1 MGADGK
7 PHKNSPD
14 LDASPRTGVLVCE
27 CGEEIAGVLDTTA
40 LRDTAADLSGVIY
53 TGCEAYP
60 CSKDGL
66 LRMQQAITENK
77 LERVLVAGC
86 TPRLVEKHFRDAAL
100 SAGLEADGVE
110 VVDIREH
117 CAFVHAHDPGAA
129 LKAADLIA
137 MGVSRLAATSMPF
150 PHTHALMSSAL
161 IIGSGL
167 SGLTVANSLANAG
180 HHVTLVEIAQEL
192 GGTSHSFQENAKD
205 LIDGLIELV
214 SNRPDIDILLDS
226 RLTQVAG
233 SPGSY
238 EVIITSGNQ
247 AKTLTVGAIVV
258 ATGAKPLPLDGSRYF
273 DPLRVVTQTHFAHEL
288 KGAATAGDDLA
299 MQDIVLIL
307 SSEADVEDHCSH
319 LSSLTGVR
327 QAIRVKQL
335 NPAANVTVLFRELYS
350 AGENNSLR
358 EKIQQAKELGVTFFR
373 YRAETPPVIADKT
386 VDIDDPLT
394 NQPVCLA
401 YDRVVLAMQLVPQD
415 NNDTLAALLKLH
427 QDKHGFLIEER
438 TRLLPSRY
446 SDTGIYVVGSAHQP
460 VDTTDVLLQTY
471 MTSSRLQRFL
481 NQDSIS
487 TRASV
492 AEIAQETCTG
502 CGNCVQVCPVNAI
515 QLIQKDSLLSL
526 AEVEALCCTGCGNC
540 AVVCPVNAIII
551 PGWDDLA
558 IVSQINSAF
567 SSTHTRDDTQNA
579 ALPPRILAFA
589 CEWSAYA
596 SADLAGTL
604 RIPYSSDVRILRMNC
619 SARFDPQHILWALL
633 NNADG
638 VLLGACHPGDC
649 HYGTGNLYAEERVK
663 VLKQQLADYGIDP
676 RRVRLEFLSG
686 DDGEGFVETIAS
698 FRDDLGRKMI
708 KPLRSIS

>member
-14 LDASPRTGVLVCE
+14 LDASPRMGVLVCE
-27 CGEEIAGVLDTTA
+27 CGDEIAGVLDTNA
-40 LRDTAADLSGVIY
+40 LCASAAVLPGVVLAS
-53 TGCEAYP
+53 CEAYP

-66 LRMQQAITENK
+66 LRMQQAIEEKK

-100 SAGLEADGVE
+100 SAGLEPGAVD

-117 CAFVHAHDPGAA
+117 CAYVHADEPDASMQ
-129 LKAADLIA
+129 KAADLIA
-137 MGVSRLAATSMPF
+137 MGVSRLAATRKPF
-150 PHTHALMSSAL
+150 PHAHALLSSAL

-167 SGLTVANSLANAG
+167 SGLTIANSLANAG
-180 HHVTLVEIAQEL
+180 HHVTLVESALEL
-192 GGTSHSFQENAKD
+192 GGTSHTFQENAKD

-214 SNRPDIDILLDS
+214 STHSSIDVLLNS
-226 RLTQVAG
+226 RLTQVTG
-233 SPGSY
+233 PPGSY
-238 EVIITSGNQ
+238 EVSITSSDQ

-258 ATGAKPLPLDGSRYF
+258 ATGAKPLPLDSSRHF
-273 DPLRVVTQTHFAHEL
+273 DPLRVVTQARFAHEL
-288 KGAATAGDDLA
+288 KGAATAGSDLV
-299 MQDIVLIL
+299 MQDVVLIL
-307 SSEADVEDHCSH
+307 SSEDGDEDYCSH
-319 LSSLTGVR
+319 LSSITGVR
-327 QAIRVKQL
+327 QAIQVKQL
-335 NPAANVTVLFRELYS
+335 NPAADVTVLFRELYS
-350 AGENNSLR
+350 AEENHHLG

-373 YRAETPPVIADKT
+373 YRAETPPLVADKT

-394 NQPVCLA
+394 DQPVRLP
-401 YDRVVLAMQLVPQD
+401 YDRVVLAMRLVPQD
-415 NNDTLAALLKLH
+415 NSDTLAALLGLH
-427 QDKHGFLIEER
+427 QDKHGFMVEAR
-438 TRLLPSRY
+438 TRLLPGRY

-460 VDTTDVLLQTY
+460 VDTTDVLLQAY

-481 NQDSIS
+481 NQDSLS
-487 TRASV
+487 TSAPV

-515 QLIQKDSLLSL
+515 QLIQKDGILSL
-526 AEVEALCCTGCGNC
+526 AEVESLRCTGCGNC
-540 AVVCPVNAIII
+540 AVVCPVNAILI
-551 PGWDDLA
+551 PGWDDLS
-558 IVSQINSAF
+558 IVTQINTAF
-567 SSTHTRDDTQNA
+567 SSSHTKDEA
-579 ALPPRILAFA
+579 EGVVHPPRILAFA

-638 VLLGACHPGDC
+638 VLLGACHPGEC
-649 HYGTGNLYAEERVK
+649 HYGTGNLYADERVK

-676 RRVRLEFLSG
+676 RRVRLEFLAG
-686 DDGEGFVETIAS
+686 DDGEGFVETITA
-698 FRDDLGRKMI
+698 FREDLGKKMV
-708 KPLRSIS
+708 KT